1 VDEEVHI
8 NEEGHTETKYIHR
21 EAVIQFGNVG
31 DSPLHPTITFL
42 ITGKGKLLEVVTLL
56 FLFLFNILCLCVVSH
71 KGSKVDMRR
80 YLEGDEDTLHC
91 ETRRYSTGGIVMR
104 WPITGAQD
112 HDVWFTCTIRHT
124 QGLFAITTFLR
135 HTPTA
140 SAGGQVDY
148 LQWITVNDRDLLTTS
163 GTGSPS

>member
-1 VDEEVHI
+1 M
-8 NEEGHTETKYIHR
+8 
-21 EAVIQFGNVG
+21 
-31 DSPLHPTITFL
+31 
-42 ITGKGKLLEVVTLL
+42 
-56 FLFLFNILCLCVVSH
+56 SH
-71 KGSKVDMRR
+71 EGSKVDMRR

-91 ETRRYSTGGIVMR
+91 EVRRYSTGGIVMR

-124 QGLFAITTFLR
+124 QGLFVITTFLR

-140 SAGGQVDY
+140 SAQGQVDY

-163 GTGSPS
+163 GNNKTRRQERQCLLKKLDEKVIYSTKIKQCQYSTCYQCLMSYQ